1 MKKNKESGKIMTAKE
16 FLIRGRRIEGRI
28 RSLKEARTN
37 AWARAT
43 STVTSQS
50 SGGGRSSD
58 VSRKAEVYA
67 LYADKIDA
75 AIAELYSVKAETI
88 EAISRVKDNN
98 LAELLMLY
106 YVNGDTWERV
116 AAEMAYSY
124 SHVVHVLHPRAL
136 AAVEDVLRKDST
148 KANNKAC

>member
-1 MKKNKESGKIMTAKE
+1 MKKNKESEKIMTAKE
-16 FLIRGRRIEGRI
+16 YLMRSRRIEGRI

-37 AWARAT
+37 AWTRAT

-58 VSRKAEVYA
+58 VSRKLEAYA
-67 LYADKIDA
+67 LYTDKIDA
-75 AIAELYSVKAETI
+75 AIAELYNVKTETI
-88 EAISRVKDNN
+88 GAISRVKDNN

-106 YVNGDTWERV
+106 YVNGETWERV

-136 AAVEDVLRKDST
+136 AAMEDILRKDST
-148 KANNKAC
+148 KANIKAC